1 MQKLIAEKIS
11 AKYDVEDNTDFIT
24 LRINKDDLLHVM
36 KILKHEK
43 EFSFNQLTDLCA
55 IDYSMY
61 GKTEWKTK
69 EA

>member
-43 EFSFNQLTDLCA
+43 EFSFNHPLKLFRFGV
-55 IDYSMY
+55 SKPSF
-61 GKTEWKTK
+61 GLFVRSK
-69 EA
+69 